1 MAVIG
6 TGVQG
11 KIQTEGI
18 QRSAWCDGGGGFGLT
33 GGSMAQYTAQ
43 FQGRVGITV
52 CNSIMAA
59 LEGADIVVTA
69 NPCNPSTYHERVFK
83 PGVHINAMGAD
94 TKGKSELDESVLA
107 VAEIFTDD
115 LHQLLTIGE
124 LQRNLDRTAI
134 EIGDVL
140 LGNYSGRQR
149 EEQITVFDS
158 TGLALQDLTTAE
170 LALQIARERGIGTVL
185 HW

>member
-1 MAVIG
+1 MA
-6 TGVQG
+6 
-11 KIQTEGI
+11 E
-18 QRSAWCDGGGGFGLT
+18 
-33 GGSMAQYTAQ
+33 YTAQ
-43 FQGRVGITV
+43 FQGRVDITV

-69 NPCNPSTYHERVFK
+69 TPATYPLIMSEYLK

-115 LHQLLTIGE
+115 LHQSRTIGE
-124 LQRNLDRTAI
+124 LQRNRDRTAI